1 MNTSDP
7 IPSGGLQPPPLNPPP
22 TAPEPL
28 AGPLSILEALLREPN
43 RVWHSLR
50 GEDAGRV
57 IAVLLVATAVCA
69 ALYGVVIGSFSK
81 GAQLWAA
88 PVKVTLGL
96 FFSVI
101 ICLPSLYIFASLG
114 GARTRLVEAVGL
126 TAGLLT
132 QNTLLLVGFAPV
144 AWIFSE
150 STDSVAWM
158 GAMHLAFWFVSCA
171 FGFRFFLAGFE
182 HLNARN
188 LGGIRVWLAMFIVVV
203 LQMSTALRPLVGT
216 ADTFLP
222 KEKRFF
228 LKHWFDQTD
237 GGP

>member
-1 MNTSDP
+1 M
-7 IPSGGLQPPPLNPPP
+7 
-22 TAPEPL
+22 
-28 AGPLSILEALLREPN
+28 
-43 RVWHSLR
+43 
-50 GEDAGRV
+50 
-57 IAVLLVATAVCA
+57 
-69 ALYGVVIGSFSK
+69 
-81 GAQLWAA
+81 
-88 PVKVTLGL
+88 TLGL
-96 FFSVI
+96 FFSVF

-150 STDSVAWM
+150 STDSIAWM

-182 HLNARN
+182 QLDARN
-188 LGGIRVWLAMFIVVV
+188 LGGIRVWLVMFVIVV
-203 LQMSTALRPLVGT
+203 LQMSTALRPLIGT
-216 ADTFLP
+216 SDDFLP

-228 LKHWFDQTD
+228 LKHWLEQTD
-237 GGP
+237 AGR